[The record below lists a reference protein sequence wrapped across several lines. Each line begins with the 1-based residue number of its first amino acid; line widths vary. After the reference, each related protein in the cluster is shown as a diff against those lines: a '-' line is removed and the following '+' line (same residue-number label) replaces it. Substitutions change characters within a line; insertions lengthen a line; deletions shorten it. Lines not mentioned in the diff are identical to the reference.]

1 MAQKPD
7 TLRTCVAF
15 PWSSVRAWYLLK
27 HHLLDV
33 YCNIYIIIYIHIYI
47 YTHYFCFRWSSH
59 FDGHIHF
66 NWSAFMRNE
75 VSFWCPTSI
84 VDTHLHPLISCE
96 VSIMGKVTNQCEP
109 VLPVTVSRRCGKAE
123 HVFHRFPQAFS
134 MAFLPCFSWS
144 PAQLEK
150 SQLTKDVDFTASRP
164 SGRLRMTSPWM
175 VAMLTLE
182 VPQLVV
188 FFWKYHGWL
197 GEKFDYTILIRLM
210 RIHS

>member
-1 MAQKPD
+1 
-7 TLRTCVAF
+7 
-15 PWSSVRAWYLLK
+15 
-27 HHLLDV
+27 
-33 YCNIYIIIYIHIYI
+33 
-47 YTHYFCFRWSSH
+47 
-59 FDGHIHF
+59 
-66 NWSAFMRNE
+66 MRNE

-182 VPQLVV
+182 VPQLVA
-188 FFWKYHGWL
+188 FFENTMVDWVKNLIILFWSGWWESIVNL
-197 GEKFDYTILIRLM
+197 FTNKFFM
-210 RIHS
+210 RWDRGLFNATNSRCIHYPPVN